1 MQETEYMSC
10 MHHII
15 LFFFYFKRRQIKLY
29 ALPNNEDSQ

>member
-15 LFFFYFKRRQIKLY
+15 LFSCFKRRQIKLY